1 MSMSRNKREF
11 LKLLHQ
17 TMMGEEGTS
26 EEQKFDPL
34 ADKRDETNIIQRQIV
49 IDLQTRLSKLVQEN
63 GSIQDIHT
71 LSVCI
76 CANLQIKEHI
86 EDIF

>member
-1 MSMSRNKREF
+1 MASSKERRELLRF
-11 LKLLHQ
+11 LQQSVL
-17 TMMGEEGTS
+17 GEENKS

-63 GSIQDIHT
+63 GSIQDIPM

>member
-1 MSMSRNKREF
+1 M
-11 LKLLHQ
+11 
-17 TMMGEEGTS
+17 S
-26 EEQKFDPL
+26 EEQKFNPL
-34 ADKRDETNIIQRQIV
+34 DSQREGISVVQRQIV
-49 IDLQTRLSKLVQEN
+49 INLQTRLNELVQNN
-63 GSIQDIHT
+63 GSIQDIHM